1 MSRTMRFFALTAIS
15 LLVSSCASFQSVESL
30 QTQRT
35 TTATQQSAL
44 ESGSNSQIKLQ
55 AVYTR
60 YKGTPY
66 RYGGTDSS
74 GFDCS
79 GFIGTAYQD
88 AFNLSLPRT
97 TEQLAVKGQPIR
109 RDQLK
114 AGDIIIFKT
123 SVKQLH
129 AGIYTGGGKFIH
141 ASTSKGVIESSLEN
155 QYWHQRYIKARRYL

>member
-1 MSRTMRFFALTAIS
+1 MHSPA
-15 LLVSSCASFQSVESL
+15 
-30 QTQRT
+30 T
-35 TTATQQSAL
+35 TPNTQQTASAPS
-44 ESGSNSQIKLQ
+44 SGRLQ
-55 AVYTR
+55 AVYAR

-79 GFIGTAYQD
+79 GFIGVAYRD
-88 AFNLSLPRT
+88 AFDLALPRT
-97 TEQLAVKGQPIR
+97 TEQLAANGKPIR

-114 AGDIIIFKT
+114 EGDIIIFKT

-129 AGIYTGGGKFIH
+129 AGIYTGAGKFIH
-141 ASTSKGVIESSLEN
+141 ASTSKGVIESSLDN